1 MKKLIMTLV
10 FVLMTTLSLF
20 AKCDWSSLKLQ
31 QSNQRNVYKWY
42 VSGKVLDDTCVDWMF
57 MVYDFQTKKT
67 DTVYD
72 NRGIC
77 EVQFNVKGKYKMYL
91 KVWNKCEKCDTT
103 LYREVNII
111 QFPGAKVTIT
121 PSVNPLSCKKYKF
134 ELSYIKGSSVKDTCM
149 DYYLVFYSGPW
160 MAKMTQSEW
169 DNLTDYQIGMEYDFP
184 DDDFLDYTETRV
196 VDYTFKNSGRVLM
209 IAQWYN
215 KCVGQYTFM
224 FRKLDVCKTTTKP
237 KCDWSKLGFG
247 YGKPMPCNV
256 YKFELGSIDSC
267 ISYTSYIYSFKTGKW
282 TDTFTTRTFT
292 KVFTDTGKY
301 KVYVIARNK
310 CGGCDTAYSNFVTVT
325 CQPTS
330 GVNEV
335 IKSEPKVIG
344 MYDMMG
350 RPVYHLRKEE
360 ILIYLYDNG
369 TTKKVLIH

>member
-1 MKKLIMTLV
+1 MKKLLLMLV
-10 FVLMTTLSLF
+10 VLFSAITAN

-31 QSNQRNVYKWY
+31 QWNNRNVYKWY
-42 VSGKVLDDTCVDWMF
+42 VSGRVLDDTCVDWMF

-72 NRGIC
+72 NKGIC
-77 EVQFNVKGKYKMYL
+77 EVQFNAKGKYKMYL
-91 KVWNKCEKCDTT
+91 KVWNKCEKCDTA

-111 QFPGAKVTIT
+111 QFPGAKVTST
-121 PSVNPLSCKKYKF
+121 VNASNCKKYKF

-184 DDDFLDYTETRV
+184 DADFIDYTETRI

-215 KCVGQYTFM
+215 KCVGQDTFM
-224 FRKLDVCKTTTKP
+224 FRKLDVCGTTTKP
-237 KCDWSKLGFG
+237 KCDWSKVKLA
-247 YGKPMPCNV
+247 YNNKCNTYV
-256 YKFELGSIDSC
+256 FELGSLDTC
-267 ISYTSYIYSFKTGKW
+267 ISYTTYIYNLKTQKW
-282 TDTFTTRTFT
+282 TDTFKTRIFT
-292 KVFTDTGKY
+292 KTFADTGKY
-301 KVYVIARNK
+301 KLYVIGRNK

-330 GVNEV
+330 SVKNIVRDEDLK
-335 IKSEPKVIG
+335 IIG
-344 MYDMMG
+344 YYDMIG
-350 RPVYHLRKEE
+350 RKVEYMEVDVPY
-360 ILIYLYDNG
+360 IIIYSNG
-369 TTKKVLIH
+369 KRQKVMRSK

>member
-1 MKKLIMTLV
+1 MKKIIMLLMLLV
-10 FVLMTTLSLF
+10 SLATAN

-31 QSNQRNVYKWY
+31 QWNNRNVYKWY
-42 VSGKVLDDTCVDWMF
+42 VSGQALDDTCVDWMF

-215 KCVGQYTFM
+215 KCVGQDTFM

-301 KVYVIARNK
+301 KVYVIAKNK

>member
-1 MKKLIMTLV
+1 
-10 FVLMTTLSLF
+10 
-20 AKCDWSSLKLQ
+20 
-31 QSNQRNVYKWY
+31 
-42 VSGKVLDDTCVDWMF
+42 
-57 MVYDFQTKKT
+57 
-67 DTVYD
+67 
-72 NRGIC
+72 
-77 EVQFNVKGKYKMYL
+77 
-91 KVWNKCEKCDTT
+91 
-103 LYREVNII
+103 
-111 QFPGAKVTIT
+111 
-121 PSVNPLSCKKYKF
+121 
-134 ELSYIKGSSVKDTCM
+134 
-149 DYYLVFYSGPW
+149 
-160 MAKMTQSEW
+160 
-169 DNLTDYQIGMEYDFP
+169 
-184 DDDFLDYTETRV
+184 
-196 VDYTFKNSGRVLM
+196 
-209 IAQWYN
+209 
-215 KCVGQYTFM
+215 M

-335 IKSEPKVIG
+335 IKGDPKLIG

-350 RPVYHLRKEE
+350 RPVYHVRENE
-360 ILIYLYDNG
+360 VLIYQYNDG
-369 TTKKVLIH
+369 TTRKVLKTSK